1 MKECGSESKKLI
13 DSELAKV
20 EEIVFADSGLVMS
33 KSTYMLE
40 MLSGDLLMKCHHEKS
55 KWLHFDNHQIF
66 KRQIS
71 C

>member
-13 DSELAKV
+13 VSELSKV

-40 MLSGDLLMKCHHEKS
+40 MLSGDFLMEQYRHEMS
-55 KWLHFDNHQIF
+55 KWLDFDN
-66 KRQIS
+66 